1 MRGYSNPQNRP
12 RSRPRL
18 SLEEGNAQIA
28 IKVQKI
34 EDEEDSET
42 NQALGPMITPQFPW
56 LFLAL
61 FATNRSIFLDDG
73 TIDRPVDS
81 DTLWCG
87 IRWDPSFALGSP
99 PVSAADSSRRT
110 G

>member
-1 MRGYSNPQNRP
+1 MAGQISGNDCTGNNQGTGRNQVRGYSNPQNRP

-56 LFLAL
+56 LFPPL
-61 FATNRSIFLDDG
+61 FATK
-73 TIDRPVDS
+73 PVNI
-81 DTLWCG
+81 L
-87 IRWDPSFALGSP
+87 
-99 PVSAADSSRRT
+99 
-110 G
+110 